1 MQPNNPYEPE
11 PTGIDYL
18 NQIATPAQPAVFD
31 KKTKTILII
40 AGVVGLLSLGLI
52 AITSINNSNSG
63 PSPASLVARLQ
74 KLDRISTTF
83 GDKLRSPA
91 LQEANSS
98 LSAVLITANQ
108 SINTPLAA
116 YSIDLRKQG
125 KEIAALDP
133 GTELEAELNDAYLN
147 GYLDSAYA
155 REMAYQ
161 LEETLVM
168 MNRLR
173 DSTKVVSMQ
182 EFLDKTISDFEN
194 LKKRFSEADKV

>member
-108 SINTPLAA
+108 SI
-116 YSIDLRKQG
+116 
-125 KEIAALDP
+125 AALDP